1 MYMPAQFEEMR
12 VDVLHALVGAHPLG
26 ALVAAGAGGLDADHI
41 PFEIAP
47 PSEGA
52 PLGTLRAHVARANPV
67 WRRDGAEVLV
77 LFQGPSAYVSPS
89 LYEEKHAGGKVVPT
103 WNYAVVHAH
112 GRLRTVDD
120 PAWLLPLLDRLT
132 ASHEA
137 GRAQPWSIADA
148 PRDYID
154 ALLKAVVG
162 IEIVIDRLQG
172 KWKASQNRSHADRER
187 IAAGLGD
194 SEESRAMG
202 RLMAPMR

>member
-1 MYMPAQFEEMR
+1 MYMPAQFEEKR
-12 VDVLHALVGAHPLG
+12 LDVLHALVGAHPLG
-26 ALVAAGAGGLDADHI
+26 ALVACGAAGLDADHI

-47 PSEGA
+47 PSADA

-89 LYEEKHAGGKVVPT
+89 LYEEKRMSGKVVPT

-112 GRLRTVDD
+112 GRLRTMDD
-120 PAWLLPLLDRLT
+120 PAWLLALLERLT

-137 GRAQPWSIADA
+137 GRAQPWTIADA
-148 PRDYID
+148 PCDYVD

-172 KWKASQNRSHADRER
+172 KWKASQNRPQADRER

-194 SEESRAMG
+194 SAESRAMA
-202 RLMAPMR
+202 RLMAGMR